1 MIRKTNRRGIE
12 YHEAEKQHLKLE
24 DLRNTRVINR
34 YLYKVNIPAY
44 PQPEFHVCR
53 LKHDTDGWGLHG
65 IKRDEGFKN
74 PDQDGLLWWS
84 LDVGPEE
91 ITSAERRLLE
101 TTYPDQTE
109 EQAQRQQSFLGTFAT
124 SPAFKRTSR
133 LGSYRFTFDLEE
145 VLKAY
150 SEQCCSDQ
158 PPVMRMYTTRLYKQ
172 EVMYAVL
179 VHSPAN
185 QDEFSEYPLLPDDP
199 KAVCAYKDDC
209 FIWRSEAMCETH
221 RC

>member
-150 SEQCCSDQ
+150 SEQVLNFDAGRLRENLKFCCAEK
-158 PPVMRMYTTRLYKQ
+158 VGLIRGV
-172 EVMYAVL
+172 EFE
-179 VHSPAN
+179 
-185 QDEFSEYPLLPDDP
+185 EFSEAEEAVQRLWPDNPSPLEKEEDP
-199 KAVCAYKDDC
+199 K
-209 FIWRSEAMCETH
+209 
-221 RC
+221 